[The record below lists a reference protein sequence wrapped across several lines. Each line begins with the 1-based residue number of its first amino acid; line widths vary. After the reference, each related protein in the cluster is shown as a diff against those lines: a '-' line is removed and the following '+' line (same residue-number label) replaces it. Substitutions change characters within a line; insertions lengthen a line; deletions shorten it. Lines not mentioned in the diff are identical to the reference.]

1 MTLFLWGGILY
12 MRYIFY
18 FYIDNKVH
26 IQYIVLM
33 KFGNNNMWVFDLTFK
48 PGMTIMAANQ
58 KLKKDG
64 VFNE

>member
-1 MTLFLWGGILY
+1 